1 MSILDEIRDA
11 EAKAEEIRRQ
21 AKANA
26 REKIKA
32 ARQEADAEHERT
44 LAQVREACALSIK
57 RAEDK
62 AETYLRSRI
71 KADSENDESII
82 AVGRTHLSDAV
93 KYILE
98 RVEGL

>member
-11 EAKAEEIRRQ
+11 EVKAEEIRQQ

-32 ARQEADAEHERT
+32 ARQEADAEHERV
-44 LAQVREACALSIK
+44 LAQVRGECALATK
-57 RAEDK
+57 KAEDK
-62 AETYLRSRI
+62 AETYLRARI
-71 KADSENDESII
+71 KADAENDESII
-82 AVGRTHLSDAV
+82 AAGRTHLSDAV

-98 RVEGL
+98 RVEDS